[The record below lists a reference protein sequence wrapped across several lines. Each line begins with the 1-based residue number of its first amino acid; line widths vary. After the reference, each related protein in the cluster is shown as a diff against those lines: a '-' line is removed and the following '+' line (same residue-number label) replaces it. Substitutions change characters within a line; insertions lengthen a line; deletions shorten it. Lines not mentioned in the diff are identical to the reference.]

1 MADIPSLAAIDIA
14 GFAATNIDDIFLLIM
29 FFSNSSMT
37 FPARQ
42 VVVGQYIG
50 IGLLVAISLL
60 GFFFSMAVP
69 TYIIGLLGI
78 VPIVI
83 GIRKILALFTK
94 KIESNL
100 NQVAKDRKK
109 SNLAFAAVASVTFSN
124 GGDNIGVYT
133 PLFAKYN
140 TVGEIAVLAAIF
152 MAMTGLWCIAAHYLV
167 NNPLVASKIRYVGHI
182 VLPFILIGL
191 GPYILGESFAFY
203 N

>member
-1 MADIPSLAAIDIA
+1 MAA
-14 GFAATNIDDIFLLIM
+14 
-29 FFSNSSMT
+29 
-37 FPARQ
+37 
-42 VVVGQYIG
+42 
-50 IGLLVAISLL
+50 
-60 GFFFSMAVP
+60 P

-83 GIRKILALFTK
+83 GIRKLALFTK
-94 KIESNL
+94 NKKESTL
-100 NQVAKDRKK
+100 NQEVGDEKK

-140 TVGEIAVLAAIF
+140 TIDEITVLAAIF
-152 MAMTGLWCIAAHYLV
+152 MAMTGIWCIAAYRLV

-191 GPYILGESFAFY
+191 GVYILTEYFAF
-203 N
+203 